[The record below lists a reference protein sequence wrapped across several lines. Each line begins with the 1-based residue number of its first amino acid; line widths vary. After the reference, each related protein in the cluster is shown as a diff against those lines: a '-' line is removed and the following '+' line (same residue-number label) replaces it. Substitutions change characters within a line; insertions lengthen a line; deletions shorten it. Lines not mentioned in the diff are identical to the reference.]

1 MDDSKS
7 GWQGMKYLYDID
19 KFIEFETR
27 AYDEEILFCRLN
39 NVPEEYIIRLE
50 GLKEVEI
57 NNIKSRWE

>member
-1 MDDSKS
+1 
-7 GWQGMKYLYDID
+7 MKYLYDID